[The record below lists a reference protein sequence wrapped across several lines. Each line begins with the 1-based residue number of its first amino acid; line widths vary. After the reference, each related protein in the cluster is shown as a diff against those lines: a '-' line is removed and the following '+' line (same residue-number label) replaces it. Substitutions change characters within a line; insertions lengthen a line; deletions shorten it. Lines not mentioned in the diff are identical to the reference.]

1 VNYQFL
7 INNAVFQKVGIDGNQ
22 NIDEKIQ
29 ILLPYSTDKTVM

>member
-7 INNAVFQKVGIDGNQ
+7 INNAVFQKVGIDVNQ

-29 ILLPYSTDKTVM
+29 ILLPYSTNKTVM